1 MARRY
6 LRGIAHPHRAPL
18 RLALEEHVPAANPL
32 SGAACA
38 GTDTESFFDGT
49 SSGTELAK
57 RTCMGCPVRTK
68 CLELALERGEG
79 FGIFGGL
86 TADERRALRRKEA
99 RAA

>member
-6 LRGIAHPHRAPL
+6 LRGSANPHRAPL

-32 SGAACA
+32 SEAACA
-38 GTDTESFFDGT
+38 GTDTEVFFDGT
-49 SSGTELAK
+49 PTATETAK
-57 RTCMGCPVRTK
+57 RTCMGCPVRTA
-68 CLELALERGEG
+68 CLELALERGER

-86 TADERRALRRKEA
+86 TADERRALRRKGV